1 MKTKVFFL
9 VIALISSLVIFSS
22 CERKSGK
29 MVSEKAEKVSTTLK
43 ADTLL
48 FSPEK
53 VGVTELV
60 EEFIPYPQYDGGTGM
75 DVSFSIGIQYKGKTY
90 QIDVD
95 GREFFSENISK
106 EKAKKGHLI
115 SNLILTHY
123 LSANTPKDYIDVLV
137 VKGEVVKL
145 TRRSAFI
152 ADEFYPTEIIW
163 VKKYYKPT
171 N

>member
-1 MKTKVFFL
+1 MKTTKVFLFA
-9 VIALISSLVIFSS
+9 VALISVVIFSS
-22 CERKSGK
+22 CESKSGK
-29 MVSEKAEKVSTTLK
+29 RVREMKKVEKVSTQK

-53 VGVTELV
+53 IGVTELV
-60 EEFIPYPQYDGGTGM
+60 EKFTPYPQYDGGTGM

-106 EKAKKGHLI
+106 EKAKNGQLI

-152 ADEFYPTEIIW
+152 ANEFYPTKVIW
-163 VKKYYKPT
+163 IKK
-171 N
+171 

>member
-1 MKTKVFFL
+1 MKTTKVFFF
-9 VIALISSLVIFSS
+9 VIALISLVIFSS
-22 CERKSGK
+22 CESKSGK
-29 MVSEKAEKVSTTLK
+29 RVSEMKKAEKVSTEK

-53 VGVTELV
+53 IGVTELM

-75 DVSFSIGIQYKGKTY
+75 NISFSIGIEHKEKTY

-95 GREFFSENISK
+95 GRQFFSENISK
-106 EKAKKGHLI
+106 EKAKNSQLI

-123 LSANTPKDYIDVLV
+123 LASNTPKDYIDVIAV
-137 VKGEVVKL
+137 NGEVVKL

-152 ADEFYPTEIIW
+152 ANEFYPTKVIW
-163 VKKYYKPT
+163 VKK
-171 N
+171 